1 VKAGLEKR
9 DSFRSH
15 LVYNPM
21 FLRDSP
27 APAANQFMLQGLW
40 FADAIEGVREGG
52 SHQVENS

>member
-1 VKAGLEKR
+1 
-9 DSFRSH
+9 
-15 LVYNPM
+15 M